1 MTLWQL
7 GLVSGGST
15 QTFSGAEKFW
25 FPVRKKN
32 SSAAQQP
39 IRLSFSSC
47 CSRKLPMTI
56 GCEAIKLASISAS
69 QGNLS
74 ATAKRCKMPWPPP
87 DSAPALLLSSRP
99 TYFRFHFTT
108 RSLLDGRCFKQI
120 GQTYQTFCQTKTS
133 GAQWKHGNIMSLL
146 GKSHC
151 HFVLK
156 QNCPNWAPQ
165 QLCFTT
171 AVQIQNTCGPE
182 QQHYCWWTKSCTTK
196 DDDYPIIYGVLI
208 IPGGA
213 GFRPPTVSLSN
224 SEQWLSCTEQLPCC
238 QKAGGHWHDDVLQ
251 RIQAQPPSTHLEG
264 GERHQQNVM
273 PFFLMSTLW

>member
-87 DSAPALLLSSRP
+87 DSAPALLLSSRS

-146 GKSHC
+146 GSHTATL
-151 HFVLK
+151 FWSKTVQTGPPSNSVSPLRYK
-156 QNCPNWAPQ
+156 FKTPVARSSNTTVDGQNPAP
-165 QLCFTT
+165 
-171 AVQIQNTCGPE
+171 PRMM
-182 QQHYCWWTKSCTTK
+182 
-196 DDDYPIIYGVLI
+196 I
-208 IPGGA
+208 IPLFM
-213 GFRPPTVSLSN
+213 GF
-224 SEQWLSCTEQLPCC
+224 
-238 QKAGGHWHDDVLQ
+238 
-251 RIQAQPPSTHLEG
+251 
-264 GERHQQNVM
+264 
-273 PFFLMSTLW
+273 